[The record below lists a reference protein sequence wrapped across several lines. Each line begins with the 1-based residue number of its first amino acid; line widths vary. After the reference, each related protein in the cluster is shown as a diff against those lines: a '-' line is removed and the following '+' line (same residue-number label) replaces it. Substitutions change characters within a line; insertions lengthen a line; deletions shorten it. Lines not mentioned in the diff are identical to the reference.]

1 MAKEKR
7 KRGGATLAEVAVAA
21 GVSKMTASRVL
32 RNAAGFS
39 DNTRDRVMREVK
51 RLGYVPN
58 RIAAA
63 FGSDQTSTL
72 VGVCVP
78 RLTSGLFGSVLDSI
92 DHSLSKFGYQTM
104 IGTHEQSP
112 SVEETWLRA
121 ILAWRPAGVILS
133 GRTHTRGTIE
143 ILRAQSIPVVEVWNL
158 NTSPLDVSVGFNH
171 FDCGLEMG
179 NFILSKGHQN
189 IAYVGAEATAA
200 GMGVVRQEGF
210 KKALQNAGRDL
221 ATSEVLADRPSFYA
235 GFYGTENVLNRT
247 NEVDA
252 IYYQDDTMAV
262 GGLFYCKSKGL
273 SVPDDIGIAGWGG
286 MEVAS
291 VLPERLTTTTVTT
304 QALGKAA
311 AEALVA
317 RVRNEP
323 VQDVTVAAT
332 RLVPGN
338 TV

>member
-1 MAKEKR
+1 MAGSR
-7 KRGGATLAEVAVAA
+7 GKRGGSTLAEVANAA

-32 RNAAGFS
+32 RNTSGS
-39 DNTRDRVMREVK
+39 TEETRDRVMREVR

-63 FGSDQTSTL
+63 FGSDQISTL

-78 RLTSGLFGSVLDSI
+78 RLKSDLFGSVLDSI
-92 DHSLSKFGYQTM
+92 NQTLSNFGYQTM

-112 SVEETWLRA
+112 EVEEAWLRA

-133 GRTHTRGTIE
+133 GHTHTRGTIE

-158 NTSPLDVSVGFNH
+158 NTSPLDISVGFNH
-171 FDCGLEMG
+171 FDCGHEMG
-179 NFILSKGHQN
+179 RFVLSKGHQN
-189 IAYVGAEATAA
+189 IAYVGAEAGAA
-200 GMGVVRQEGF
+200 GMGKVRQEGF
-210 KKALQNAGRDL
+210 KAALSDSGKDFV
-221 ATSEVLADRPSFYA
+221 TEEVLVDRPNFYA
-235 GFYGTENVLNRT
+235 GFYGTENVLNRISK
-247 NEVDA
+247 VDA

-273 SVPDDIGIAGWGG
+273 KAAGDVGIAGWGG
-286 MEVAS
+286 MEIAS

-304 QALGKAA
+304 QALGKTA
-311 AEALVA
+311 AESLVA
-317 RVRNEP
+317 RIRGEP
-323 VQDVTVAAT
+323 VQDITVAAT